1 MINEFFEKVFE
12 VTSSVFN
19 FAVDFF
25 RSPIKTIYPCLK
37 ALSDKWY
44 EFQRWFVGLFPTDE
58 QGRSYSTNFV
68 LFFVTISLF
77 SCLFRPWRWD
87 MVAKKIPPSAG
98 GTIAILEIISRW
110 VCAYVGFLG
119 DPFTQIF
126 LWSEAY
132 FKNPAV
138 ISGFTSFGSHLLA
151 DYGVFSLGLGFLVKC
166 ITALGAFILST
177 VKIPLSWMIFFKTA
191 VLGISTCLKI
201 FEILVDINGVFE
213 LLPNIQVFKNEISAS
228 ISEFVNSYFEWW
240 PFFRV
245 LRVETGREDEEPIE
259 IKTLKKGENEGH
271 KIVLGGS
278 RIDGM
283 RLFGIHLREYNSI
296 LAMANLRFWSW
307 FTYAYGTGKILCF

>member
-98 GTIAILEIISRW
+98 GTIARSWKLSPDGFALTWDSQETLLRKYFYGARLILR
-110 VCAYVGFLG
+110 
-119 DPFTQIF
+119 
-126 LWSEAY
+126 
-132 FKNPAV
+132 
-138 ISGFTSFGSHLLA
+138 
-151 DYGVFSLGLGFLVKC
+151 
-166 ITALGAFILST
+166 
-177 VKIPLSWMIFFKTA
+177 
-191 VLGISTCLKI
+191 
-201 FEILVDINGVFE
+201 
-213 LLPNIQVFKNEISAS
+213 IQ
-228 ISEFVNSYFEWW
+228 
-240 PFFRV
+240 P
-245 LRVETGREDEEPIE
+245 
-259 IKTLKKGENEGH
+259 
-271 KIVLGGS
+271 
-278 RIDGM
+278 
-283 RLFGIHLREYNSI
+283 
-296 LAMANLRFWSW
+296 
-307 FTYAYGTGKILCF
+307 